1 MIGSDDDAHHHSQLG
16 GGGGGKRHFGS
27 GAVEQEDGEDVVSK
41 KDGRCS
47 WALSSEQMA
56 AYHDLEWGVPVRHE
70 NQLFERLTLEGAQAG
85 LSWSLILAK
94 REGYRRAFLGFDSA
108 AVACFDDEDQAR
120 LMADAGIVRNRLKI
134 GSTLSNARLLES
146 LHQVGESL
154 TEILWSFVAGATVHN
169 VWATLDEL
177 PAATTVS
184 AAMSKHLRGLGFRFV
199 GPTTCYATMQAA
211 GLVNDHV
218 TTCPRWRELGGGA
231 GKGRTVRSKP

>member
-1 MIGSDDDAHHHSQLG
+1 
-16 GGGGGKRHFGS
+16 
-27 GAVEQEDGEDVVSK
+27 
-41 KDGRCS
+41 
-47 WALSSEQMA
+47 MA

-94 REGYRRAFLGFDSA
+94 REGYRRAFAHFDPA
-108 AVACFDDEDQAR
+108 AVARFDDTDVER

-146 LHQVGESL
+146 LHQAGESL
-154 TEILWSFVAGATVHN
+154 SEILWSFVDGATVHN
-169 VWATLDEL
+169 AWPTLGDL
-177 PAATTVS
+177 PATTDVS

-231 GKGRTVRSKP
+231 GGGRTVRSKA